1 MVAGGSRTLNWSS
14 PELVLPFWVS
24 RTREFATRAE
34 QHEPN
39 TPGSEFATCRLRVPV
54 RVFTFLTQQSTVPCV
69 QCSLYRVTVHVPH
82 SAVHCTM
89 SSLYHVH
96 CTMSSLLDEFGQ
108 FCSRPCVHA
117 PHSAVHCTVCS
128 QYCTVYSRSPL
139 SSPLYRVFT
148 VRRVRTVLS
157 KLQSW
162 KRARRWTPQPAILSK
177 VSSNRVTDLFVG
189 ARIIHLERS
198 DCAYGDRVVYPLRD
212 VVRSCSVL

>member
-14 PELVLPFWVS
+14 PELVLPFGCRELASSRHEPSNTSRILQGASSRHADSASQSVCSRSSLSSPLYHVFSVHCTVS
-24 RTREFATRAE
+24 R
-34 QHEPN
+34 
-39 TPGSEFATCRLRVPV
+39 
-54 RVFTFLTQQSTVPCV
+54 FTFPTQQSLYRVFTVPCV
-69 QCSLYRVTVHVPH
+69 
-82 SAVHCTM
+82 HCTM
-89 SSLYHVH
+89 
-96 CTMSSLLDEFGQ
+96 CSLLDEFGQ